1 MNNRSLSLNAYE
13 DRELNEGIMMTCL
26 KEALHQD
33 VTLDRMADFVKIGR
47 PTIKAQKHQ
56 INIGY

>member
-47 PTIKAQKHQ
+47 PTIKAQKHTS
-56 INIGY
+56 NNRY